1 MHSRLCYL
9 VLDQIGSPLNQER
22 LSRLLEDSLDSW
34 RLTAQLDRENYIRDA
49 HPSGLKS
56 SNICIR
62 SHPAKLKMARL
73 NRILT
78 LSAMASASIAQALPV
93 STREAMEVVDMF
105 RVIEQSYSR
114 GTLIADAQ
122 SFDGSLLG
130 ALNLEQQVDIVTV
143 SMPT

>member
-1 MHSRLCYL
+1 
-9 VLDQIGSPLNQER
+9 
-22 LSRLLEDSLDSW
+22 
-34 RLTAQLDRENYIRDA
+34 
-49 HPSGLKS
+49 
-56 SNICIR
+56 
-62 SHPAKLKMARL
+62 MARL
-73 NRILT
+73 NRIFT